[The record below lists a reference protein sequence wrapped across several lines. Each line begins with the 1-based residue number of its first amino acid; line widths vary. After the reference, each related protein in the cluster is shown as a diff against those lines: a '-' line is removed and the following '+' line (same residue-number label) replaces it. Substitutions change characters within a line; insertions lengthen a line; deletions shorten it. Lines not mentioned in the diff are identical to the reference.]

1 MAKSQKRYLVLL
13 VFGLLVIIAAGVW
26 MVFGRK
32 TQIYEKT
39 EEIFGNPLMGYA
51 PCAWEET
58 IGEDISLLCIWILP
72 GLNWNRR
79 KENMTGRKSKEKIRL
94 TDGEKKGNTWY

>member
-13 VFGLLVIIAAGVW
+13 GFGLLVIIAAGVW

-32 TQIYEKT
+32 TQIYE
-39 EEIFGNPLMGYA
+39 
-51 PCAWEET
+51 
-58 IGEDISLLCIWILP
+58 DITW
-72 GLNWNRR
+72 LNWNRGT
-79 KENMTGRKSKEKIRL
+79 ENMTGRKSKEKIRL

>member
-39 EEIFGNPLMGYA
+39 EEIFGNPLMGY
-51 PCAWEET
+51 
-58 IGEDISLLCIWILP
+58 
-72 GLNWNRR
+72 RR

>member
-1 MAKSQKRYLVLL
+1 
-13 VFGLLVIIAAGVW
+13 

-58 IGEDISLLCIWILP
+58 IGEDISLLYMDITW
-72 GLNWNRR
+72 LNWNRR

-94 TDGEKKGNTWY
+94 NEMERRRETPGTEVCV

>member
-13 VFGLLVIIAAGVW
+13 GFGLLVIIAAGVW

-58 IGEDISLLCIWILP
+58 RTCDRIDC
-72 GLNWNRR
+72 NHDCQNYQNRHHD
-79 KENMTGRKSKEKIRL
+79 L
-94 TDGEKKGNTWY
+94 

>member
-39 EEIFGNPLMGYA
+39 EENDYRWCYRRSVSYTHLTLP
-51 PCAWEET
+51 T
-58 IGEDISLLCIWILP
+58 IA
-72 GLNWNRR
+72 
-79 KENMTGRKSKEKIRL
+79 
-94 TDGEKKGNTWY
+94 

>member
-1 MAKSQKRYLVLL
+1 MAKCQKRYLVLL
-13 VFGLLVIIAAGVW
+13 GLGLLVMIAAGVW

-39 EEIFGNPLMGYA
+39 EEVFGNPLMGYA

-58 IGEDISLLCIWILP
+58 VGEDISLLYMDIP

-79 KENMTGRKSKEKIRL
+79 KENTTGRKSKEKIRL

>member
-32 TQIYEKT
+32 T
-39 EEIFGNPLMGYA
+39 
-51 PCAWEET
+51 
-58 IGEDISLLCIWILP
+58 
-72 GLNWNRR
+72 
-79 KENMTGRKSKEKIRL
+79 
-94 TDGEKKGNTWY
+94 